1 MAHAGRTWEAHVPQQ
16 VSLEGASDL
25 ARHSSQQP
33 SAGVTPR
40 RVPEISILWKRN
52 SKQWFTDKL
61 CKAYEFMSHRIMILY
76 LINESVLREIGV
88 ERELLRTLKNRKKK
102 WLGHIMRWNS
112 LYRTIIEG
120 KLEGRGRG
128 RRRPTLLGNL
138 GGGRSYRE
146 LKRMAEDRE
155 GWRLSNL

>member
-1 MAHAGRTWEAHVPQQ
+1 M
-16 VSLEGASDL
+16 LD
-25 ARHSSQQP
+25 
-33 SAGVTPR
+33 
-40 RVPEISILWKRN
+40 VPEKPMSHSRSASRALVIWRGTALSSRLLVWRPVECQKLAFCGRETVL
-52 SKQWFTDKL
+52 KWFTGKL

-76 LINESVLREIGV
+76 LINESVLQEIRV

-112 LYRTIIEG
+112 LYRTVIEG
-120 KLEGRGRG
+120 KLEGRRGRG

-138 GGGRSYRE
+138 GGGRSYTE